1 MKITAILTTSVL
13 ASLALAGGDH
23 DHDHEGGDY
32 GLAIID
38 GAVAVGIGDHDE
50 GAINDFGE
58 RVFGA
63 DMVISGS
70 NWFADEPGIFIQEA
84 SLPDNTQVSFTL
96 TQSLM
101 YWDGSGAVNFSQSA
115 NAMSLSFG
123 PAFAATSLDNSP
135 VDGFSINYDADAI
148 GGFDEHMD
156 YTIDASAAAGIYLLA
171 NTFSLTGAT
180 DSDVIFTVFNAGLDE
195 DAHDAAIEYA
205 ESVLVPAP
213 SAAGLLALAG
223 LGAMSRRRKA

>member
-1 MKITAILTTSVL
+1 MKLAAILTTSVL

-32 GLAIID
+32 GLAIIN

-50 GAINDFGE
+50 GVVEHFGE
-58 RVFGA
+58 RVFAA

-70 NWFADEPGIFIQEA
+70 NWYADEPGIFIPEA

-101 YWDGSGAVNFSQSA
+101 YWDGTGAVSFSQA
-115 NAMSLSFG
+115 ADVMSLAFG
-123 PAFAATSLDNSP
+123 PASAATSLDNSP
-135 VDGFSINYDADAI
+135 VAGFSINYDADAI

-180 DSDVIFTVFNAGLDE
+180 DSDVIFTVFNAGLGE
-195 DAHDAAIEYA
+195 DIHDAAVEYT

-213 SAAGLLALAG
+213 GAAGLLALAG